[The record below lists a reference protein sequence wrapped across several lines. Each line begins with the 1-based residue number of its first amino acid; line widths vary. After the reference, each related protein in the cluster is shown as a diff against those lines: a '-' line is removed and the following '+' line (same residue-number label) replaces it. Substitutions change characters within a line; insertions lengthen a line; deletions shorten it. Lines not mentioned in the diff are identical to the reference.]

1 MYYCIIDHTIGA
13 LDQSIALVGNKR
25 ELENLQEQVSATS
38 VQVLIKKE
46 ENEEYE
52 DVIRGMQSHDIV
64 IYNVSISEFKEQ
76 LNETPSSQPVTVA
89 KQDTLSDSE
98 ISSSDSEPDFDFESD
113 FDSELGI
120 MTIIKLR
127 HGKLNNKFMILSLTI
142 VWVPC
147 FNNSIN
153 LGVSESE
160 ELWLFR
166 FVMEKQKVSLP
177 ILQKIKDDSCSN
189 DDKASLFLKSIIDDP
204 ILLNALREDKRRHE
218 EGIMCGW
225 DLFDF
230 IYSFV

>member
-1 MYYCIIDHTIGA
+1 MIMCITVSLIIQHIGL
-13 LDQSIALVGNKR
+13 LDQSVALVENKR

-38 VQVLIKKE
+38 VQVLNKKE
-46 ENEEYE
+46 ENEEYK
-52 DVIRGMQSHDIV
+52 DVIRGTQLYAIV
-64 IYNVSISEFKEQ
+64 IYDVNISEFKEQ

-98 ISSSDSEPDFDFESD
+98 ISSSDSDSDSDLES
-113 FDSELGI
+113 GI
-120 MTIIKLR
+120 MTIIKLS
-127 HGKLNNKFMILSLTI
+127 HGKLNNKFMILCLTI

-160 ELWLFR
+160 ALRLFR

-189 DDKASLFLKSIIDDP
+189 DDKASLFLKSINDDP
-204 ILLNALREDKRRHE
+204 ILLTALRQDKRQHE
-218 EGIMCGW
+218 GGIMCGW
-225 DLFDF
+225 DSFDF